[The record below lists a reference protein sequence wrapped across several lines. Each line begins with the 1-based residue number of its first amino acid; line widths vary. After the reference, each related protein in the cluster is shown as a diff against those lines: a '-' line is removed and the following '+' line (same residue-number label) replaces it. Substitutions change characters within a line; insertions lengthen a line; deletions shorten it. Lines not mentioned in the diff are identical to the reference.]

1 MGKRANVEDLKILR
15 DLLPDGVNAKDTVW
29 DCHGTWV
36 MYHRY
41 VELIAAHNKVLI
53 VDVDLCHFA
62 DKSAVV
68 KCEVKA
74 GNRKIITFG
83 EASPANC
90 KNAYPVAMAE
100 KRAVDRAVLKAVLI
114 HGTIYSENEDET
126 FAASPQPAPAKP
138 AQKKKSAEPKSNA
151 PETDNVVFQLMVD
164 ADIPAEMQELSAVRQ
179 GAIQAASA
187 NTTDKLRSE
196 FQMFRKNIV
205 ANKEEAEAV
214 EKIFMFKA
222 KNLQEVKN
230 GGS

>member
-1 MGKRANVEDLKILR
+1 MASKKANVEDLKILR
-15 DLLPDGVNAKDTVW
+15 DLLPDGVNPKDTVW

-41 VELIAAHNKVLI
+41 IELIAANNNVEVVGL
-53 VDVDLCHFA
+53 DLCDIR

-68 KCEVKA
+68 RCEVKA
-74 GNRKIITFG
+74 GDRSVVTFG

-126 FAASPQPAPAKP
+126 FAASPPPAPTKP
-138 AQKKKSAEPKSNA
+138 APEKKPAAKKSNA
-151 PETDNVVFQLMVD
+151 PQTDNAVMQLMVD
-164 ADIPAEMQELSAVRQ
+164 ADISAEMQERPAVRQ

-196 FQMFRKNIV
+196 WRMFKKNV
-205 ANKEEAEAV
+205 SASTEEAAEV
-214 EKIFMFKA
+214 DKIFMCKA
-222 KNLQEVKN
+222 KNLKEVSN
-230 GGS
+230 G

>member
-1 MGKRANVEDLKILR
+1 MATKAANKKDLEKLR
-15 DLLPDGVNAKDTVW
+15 DLLPQGVNPRDTVW

-41 VELIAAHNKVLI
+41 IEQIAAHNQVSI
-53 VDVDLCHFA
+53 VDLDLCNVGE
-62 DKSAVV
+62 KNAVV
-68 KCEVKA
+68 KCEVEA
-74 GNRKIITFG
+74 GDRKIITFG

-126 FAASPQPAPAKP
+126 FAASPPPAPAKP
-138 AQKKKSAEPKSNA
+138 APEKKPAAKKSNA
-151 PETDNVVFQLMVD
+151 AQTDNAVVQLMAD
-164 ADIPAEMQELSAVRQ
+164 ADISADMQERPAVRQ

-196 FQMFRKNIV
+196 WRMFKKNV
-205 ANKEEAEAV
+205 SASTEEAAEV
-214 EKIFMFKA
+214 DKIFKCKA
-222 KNLQEVKN
+222 ENLKEV
-230 GGS
+230 

>member
-1 MGKRANVEDLKILR
+1 
-15 DLLPDGVNAKDTVW
+15 
-29 DCHGTWV
+29 
-36 MYHRY
+36 
-41 VELIAAHNKVLI
+41 
-53 VDVDLCHFA
+53 
-62 DKSAVV
+62 
-68 KCEVKA
+68 
-74 GNRKIITFG
+74 
-83 EASPANC
+83 
-90 KNAYPVAMAE
+90 MAE

-126 FAASPQPAPAKP
+126 FASSPPPAPAKP
-138 AQKKKSAEPKSNA
+138 APEKKPAEPKSNGA
-151 PETDNVVFQLMVD
+151 QTDNVVSQLMVD

>member
-1 MGKRANVEDLKILR
+1 MASKAANKKDLEKLR
-15 DLLPDGVNAKDTVW
+15 DLLPQGVNPRDTVW

-36 MYHRY
+36 MYHRFI
-41 VELIAAHNKVLI
+41 EQIAAHNQVSI
-53 VDVDLCHFA
+53 VDLDLCDVG
-62 DKSAVV
+62 DKRAVV
-68 KCEVKA
+68 KCKVEA
-74 GNRKIITFG
+74 GDRKIITFG

-138 AQKKKSAEPKSNA
+138 APEKKPAKPKSNA
-151 PETDNVVFQLMVD
+151 AQTDNVVLQLMVD

-205 ANKEEAEAV
+205 ANQKEAEAV

-222 KNLQEVKN
+222 KNLQELKN
-230 GGS
+230 G